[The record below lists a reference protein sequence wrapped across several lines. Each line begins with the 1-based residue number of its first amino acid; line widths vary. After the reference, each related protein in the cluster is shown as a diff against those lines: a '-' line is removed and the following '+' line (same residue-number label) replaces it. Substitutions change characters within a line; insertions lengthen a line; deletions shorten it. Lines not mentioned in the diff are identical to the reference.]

1 MKKFLWLLSVVAI
14 LGLIN
19 CGGSSGSNSKEGK
32 KLLNLIGIPQSI
44 VVNICQDENRDGICG
59 VFEFQAK
66 ITIK

>member
-19 CGGSSGSNSKEGK
+19 CGGGSSEEGK
-32 KLLNLIGIPQSI
+32 KLLTRILNLIGIPQSI

-59 VFEFQAK
+59 VFEFQK
-66 ITIK
+66 LL